1 MVVATKRKL
10 YQVRSFILDRLG
22 ERGTW
27 QGIGF
32 FVGVFVSKD
41 WADLDWGMA
50 AFIGSSLSGI
60 IKIIFPDSSTTNE
73 INVTVVNEAPK
84 QEESKDA

>member
-1 MVVATKRKL
+1 MFVASKVKL
-10 YQVRSFILDRLG
+10 YQLRSFILDRLG

-32 FVGVFVSKD
+32 FVGVFISKD

-60 IKIIFPDSSTTNE
+60 IKIIFPDSPPANE
-73 INVTVVNEAPK
+73 INVTVV
-84 QEESKDA
+84 QEVKPEETKDA

>member
-1 MVVATKRKL
+1 MFVAPKVKL
-10 YQVRSFILDRLG
+10 YQLRSFILDRLG

-32 FVGVFVSKD
+32 FVGVFISKD

-60 IKIIFPDSSTTNE
+60 IKIIFPDSPPANE
-73 INVTVVNEAPK
+73 INVTVV
-84 QEESKDA
+84 QEVKPEETKDA